1 MRSLLTRPLGRLV
14 LSLGTARRLV
24 APCLVVCVAGGLALA
39 GDSSAVDAQEYS
51 AYADA
56 DKPVISFLLSQDEN
70 VDAFQR
76 EFGLDDGEV
85 ERALAI
91 AREETATLEGEYAE
105 SERIVAANGELPPG
119 EVEGKIAASDYEEGT
134 EAAIAETKSGIE
146 DLLPGARRTDFGG
159 WVDEQWSQEQEE
171 FRAEAEA
178 TNATGIGCR
187 TIYASWYKSRT
198 EGGNNYEVALPHQKI
213 KFEGGY
219 RVRIRHDGRRARV
232 PVKEVGPWNTKDN
245 YWARRKHRSMWRD
258 LPRCKPQAEA
268 AYFNNYNKGE
278 DQYGREVFNPA
289 GIDLTLAAAGKM
301 GVRKKIKEKGIIRVT
316 VRFPWVRR

>member
-1 MRSLLTRPLGRLV
+1 MRSLVTRPLGRV
-14 LSLGTARRLV
+14 SVSLFSGGRARRLA
-24 APCLVVCVAGGLALA
+24 APLLALCAAGGLASA
-39 GDSSAVDAQEYS
+39 GGATEREYS
-51 AYADA
+51 AYEDPE
-56 DKPVISFLLSQDEN
+56 KPVISFLLSEEQN
-70 VDAFQR
+70 VEDLRA

-85 ERALAI
+85 GRVLAVARA
-91 AREETATLEGEYAE
+91 EKETLEAEYAE
-105 SERIVAANGELPPG
+105 SERIVAANEGLPPEGIG
-119 EVEGKIAASDYEEGT
+119 EKISASDYEEET
-134 EAAIAETKSGIE
+134 ESAIAGTKSEIE
-146 DLLPGARRTDFGG
+146 ALLPEDRAADFGG
-159 WVDEQWSQEQEE
+159 WVDEQWAQEQEE
-171 FRAEAEA
+171 FRAGARA
-178 TNATGIGCR
+178 ASSGGKVCR
-187 TIYASWYKSRT
+187 TIYASWYRSAT
-198 EGGNNYEVALPHQKI
+198 DNGNNYEVALPHQKI